1 MGLTAEE
8 EEAKLDIAR
17 PTDTVYKQVGVYS

>member
-1 MGLTAEE
+1 LKETVDSDLKV

-17 PTDTVYKQVGVYS
+17 GKNEKIKY

>member
-1 MGLTAEE
+1 VDSELKV

-17 PTDTVYKQVGVYS
+17 GKNEKIKY